1 MRRFHGRDS
10 AVWMDGKV
18 EPLAVLGPLLVQ
30 TGRVVV
36 LMPHQIEVLAHQHLE
51 HTWRHHAMARALHQL
66 AVTQRTRDCLSG
78 GTKHQSSVL
87 PLAKNLTTLL
97 KRPADGILL
106 QWGRKRQR
114 RLLAAAYGR
123 GVGKH
128 KTARIV
134 LVYQHELLN
143 RVLAACSSCLDE
155 HLDDVLILALL
166 REVQCRLAPCA

>member
-51 HTWRHHAMARALHQL
+51 HTWRHHALARALHQL

-114 RLLAAAYGR
+114 RLLAAAVISSQFFIIRLHYM
-123 GVGKH
+123 K
-128 KTARIV
+128 KTVASAQRMDNPEFVSIFRV
-134 LVYQHELLN
+134 WNMIAISPLLG
-143 RVLAACSSCLDE
+143 AA
-155 HLDDVLILALL
+155 
-166 REVQCRLAPCA
+166 